1 MQILRFSFF
10 FKKERIVKITVA
22 LHSKQVETELICVP
36 RLVVRA
42 EIPLGSKSR
51 RRGSFLTLYG
61 FKIRLDYR
69 GQCLKG
75 PERGVERQGVVGTSP
90 GSLLVLL
97 EVSS

>member
-1 MQILRFSFF
+1 M
-10 FKKERIVKITVA
+10 KIT
-22 LHSKQVETELICVP
+22 KVETELICVP

-51 RRGSFLTLYG
+51 RRGSFLTLHG

-97 EVSS
+97 EVLVSSLVSSA